1 MQVASRNEVIR
12 LTRLDG
18 CIDDFYPVLK
28 NQALLT
34 PSEGQSQ
41 QIRIEAEDDSGNRS
55 ILEFRTIRQPAQR
68 DFRAVCDSTA
78 LIVDNRR
85 PFSHTAGEASVHIPA
100 GVFYEPLFFQSVEPP
115 GPIRRRTVGRRPLS
129 PLFDPRLRHAS
140 AYGGYGYDPGICSSE
155 LTTPHHP
162 GFRPQREGFLCRRK
176 I

>member
-68 DFRAVCDSTA
+68 DFRAV
-78 LIVDNRR
+78 
-85 PFSHTAGEASVHIPA
+85 
-100 GVFYEPLFFQSVEPP
+100 
-115 GPIRRRTVGRRPLS
+115 
-129 PLFDPRLRHAS
+129 
-140 AYGGYGYDPGICSSE
+140 
-155 LTTPHHP
+155 
-162 GFRPQREGFLCRRK
+162 
-176 I
+176 